1 VDVVAKE
8 SRQQIG
14 RRGEDLAC
22 AELER
27 QGLAVLARNW
37 RCPRGEIDIVAAD
50 RSGRGLTLVFCEV
63 KCRSGLGFGHPLEAI
78 TYAKLRTLRQL
89 AAQWMRVNGV
99 TAPLIRVDAIG
110 VVLAPGREPSLTH
123 VRAVG

>member
-1 VDVVAKE
+1 MPRTGSKQEV
-8 SRQQIG
+8 G

-22 AELER
+22 AELVRLGME
-27 QGLAVLARNW
+27 VVDRNW
-37 RCPRGEIDIVAAD
+37 RCALGEIDIVAAD

-63 KCRSGLGFGHPLEAI
+63 KCRSGLGYGHPLEAI

-89 AAQWMRVNGV
+89 AAQWMRENRV
-99 TAPLIRVDAIG
+99 TAPFIRVDAIG
-110 VVLAPGREPSLTH
+110 VLLVPGEEPALTH